1 MACWKKTLGVLYGAL
16 SGLCCGALCIPPCFA
31 ADLASSEYEI
41 GITDGK
47 LTIGG
52 AGVGDQDLSGAV
64 QKYQAILSA
73 GLGILAITM
82 FVFALIQIT
91 KLGGAGDNVMRRRR
105 AINGILAS
113 GIAAMLLG
121 GLAVYVS
128 LLWGLLGSTAG

>member
-1 MACWKKTLGVLYGAL
+1 MACWKKSLGMLHGVLT
-16 SGLCCGALCIPPCFA
+16 GLCCSALCIPPCFA
-31 ADLASSEYEI
+31 ADMASSEYEI

-47 LTIGG
+47 LKIGG

-64 QKYQAILSA
+64 QKYQTILRA

-82 FVFALIQIT
+82 FVFMLIQIT

-105 AINGILAS
+105 AISGVPAS

-121 GLAVYVS
+121 GLAVYMS
-128 LLWGLLGSTAG
+128 LLWGLLGSAAG